1 MKHIMKYSDTLLLK
15 PKGLGL
21 WCLLMPFITII
32 QLYHGGQF
40 YWWRKPEYPKKSTDL
55 SQVTDKLHHIRAI
68 NTGVCPP
75 GS

>member
-32 QLYHGGQF
+32 QLYRGGQF
-40 YWWRKPEYPKKSTDL
+40 YWWRKPEYPKEIHRPVTSHRQTSSHKSY
-55 SQVTDKLHHIRAI
+55 
-68 NTGVCPP
+68 
-75 GS
+75 